1 MATVLDLLRRQ
12 DPAATA
18 LHYAGRPMRYGA
30 LDALSRR
37 AAAGLA
43 ALGVGAGG
51 RVALW
56 LPNTPAYL
64 ALYLACCRLGAIAVA
79 VNTRF
84 RSVEVADIVGRS
96 GATVLVMWPGFRNI
110 DFPGLL
116 AEVDPAAL
124 DRLRAI
130 VTYDEGEPVPAMP
143 GRLGHIRR
151 LSFADLVGGAAHDGE
166 AGTRTSP
173 CNIFTTSGTTKAPKF
188 VLHTQASIADH
199 ADDVVR
205 GFGYHE
211 GASLQAL
218 PFCGV
223 FGFTQAMAALA
234 GGRPMVLQ
242 SAFDPAAA
250 IRLIAEHDVRHLNA
264 TDDMLRALVD
274 AGPLGNIRFVGS
286 AAFNAGFEQLVDD
299 CDRIGV
305 PVIGLYGMSEVQ
317 ALFSRQ
323 PEDAPKAQ
331 RMLGGGKPVSPKTA
345 VRVRDPDSGELL
357 PHDQAGE
364 LELRGPSQMAGYDG
378 NAQATAETITADG
391 FVRTGDLGYSTA
403 DGGFVYLQRMGDVL
417 RLGGFLVSPAE
428 IEAHIERLAEVG
440 HAQVVGVETAA
451 GRRAFAFVVPR
462 PGATPAEADVV
473 AHCQAGLARFKTP
486 VGVTVLDEFPTTR
499 SANGT
504 KIQRARLRDMAVAE
518 IRARGQG

>member
-1 MATVLDLLRRQ
+1 MGTVLDLLRRH
-12 DPAATA
+12 DPAGIA
-18 LHYAGRPMRYGA
+18 LHYAGRAMTYGE
-30 LDALSRR
+30 LDAMSRR
-37 AAAGLA
+37 AASGLA
-43 ALGVGAGG
+43 ALGIGPGG

-64 ALYLACCRLGAIAVA
+64 ALYLACCHLGAIAVA

-110 DFPGLL
+110 DFLGLL

-124 DRLRAI
+124 DRLSAI
-130 VTYDEGEPVPAMP
+130 VTYDEGEAVPDLP
-143 GRLGHIRR
+143 GRLKHNRR
-151 LSFADLVGGAAHDGE
+151 LSFNELAGGAAYEGD
-166 AGTRTSP
+166 AGTRGSP

-188 VLHTQASIADH
+188 VLHNQSSIADH

-223 FGFTQAMAALA
+223 FGFSQAMAALA

-250 IRLIAEHDVRHLNA
+250 IELIARHDVRHLNA

-274 AGPLGNIRFVGS
+274 AGSLGKVRFVGS

-331 RMLGGGKPVSPKTA
+331 RMLGGGRPVSPMAA
-345 VRVRDPDSGELL
+345 VRVRDPDTGDLL
-357 PHDQAGE
+357 PHDQPGE

-378 NAQATAETITADG
+378 NAEATAETITPDG
-391 FVRTGDLGYSTA
+391 FIRTGDLGYSTA
-403 DGGFVYLQRMGDVL
+403 NGGFVYLQRMGDVL

-428 IEAHIERLAEVG
+428 IETHIERLPEVG
-440 HAQVVGVETAA
+440 HAQVVGVETPA
-451 GRRAFAFVVPR
+451 GRRAFAFVVPQ
-462 PGATPAEADVV
+462 PGAAPAEAAVI

-486 VGVTVLDEFPTTR
+486 IGVAVLDEFPTTK

-504 KIQRARLRDMAVAE
+504 KIQRARLRDMALAAM
-518 IRARGQG
+518 RARGEG